1 MTLTDTGPIVALLD
15 DDDSY
20 HFDALDALNG
30 LSDEVMLTTMPCL
43 TEAMHFLENR
53 GGHAYQAALW
63 NLRTTGQLSLH
74 ICTQDELDRMA
85 VLMEQYNDTPMSL
98 ADASLIAAAESL
110 ELRSVF
116 TFDSDFYIYRLADG
130 SALEIIR

>member
-1 MTLTDTGPIVALLD
+1 MTLTDAVAIVALLD
-15 DDDSY
+15 VRDSY
-20 HFDALDALNG
+20 HFDALNALDR
-30 LSDEVMLTTMPCL
+30 LSDEVMLTTMACL
-43 TEAMHFLENR
+43 TEAMYLLFQQ
-53 GGHAYQAALW
+53 GGYAYQARLW
-63 NLRTTGQLSLH
+63 DLRATGQLSLH